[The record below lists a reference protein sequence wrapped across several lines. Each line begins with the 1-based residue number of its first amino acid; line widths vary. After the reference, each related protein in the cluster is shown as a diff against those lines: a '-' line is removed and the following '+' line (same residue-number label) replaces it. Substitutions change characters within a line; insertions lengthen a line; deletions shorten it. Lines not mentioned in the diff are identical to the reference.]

1 MISDFSILGISK
13 TNDITIIKKAFHI
26 RAKELHPDVTN
37 DINQINNYYLFI
49 EVCNAYERLVTK
61 VNVSTPCS
69 PNEEKSSQLT
79 SEVTTHKDPS
89 YVYYKTACKYYELVH
104 PSHWNSNQTITI
116 NGKTKEENKLQEETL
131 GKVKEL
137 VNLFPKAYY
146 YFSIVVHD
154 YPRSVWVNDSKEK
167 MIIIEKRMKTYKKII
182 ESFITWNNSQNN
194 KNE

>member
-1 MISDFSILGISK
+1 M
-13 TNDITIIKKAFHI
+13 
-26 RAKELHPDVTN
+26 
-37 DINQINNYYLFI
+37 
-49 EVCNAYERLVTK
+49 
-61 VNVSTPCS
+61 
-69 PNEEKSSQLT
+69 
-79 SEVTTHKDPS
+79 
-89 YVYYKTACKYYELVH
+89 
-104 PSHWNSNQTITI
+104 
-116 NGKTKEENKLQEETL
+116 
-131 GKVKEL
+131 